1 MNCILCSAVI
11 FTFTS
16 ENTSY
21 ECFREVCVNK
31 ILNLKYFMI
40 VEVLTDNSSY
50 FQPSVLLVF
59 CPKLSMS
66 TFFVVQ
72 IFSIVVISNVFKYV
86 RDLCLFMYLSC
97 KGFSKGIFCHI

>member
-1 MNCILCSAVI
+1 
-11 FTFTS
+11 
-16 ENTSY
+16 
-21 ECFREVCVNK
+21 
-31 ILNLKYFMI
+31 MI

-97 KGFSKGIFCHI
+97 KGFSKGIFCHIWQLRRSVLESEWFLAVYQ